1 MADNERLICAS
12 AQLAERGAGVRFA
25 LPELGDR
32 ITGFVVRFNGKV
44 YGFVNQCAH
53 IPVEL
58 DWNEGDFFN
67 LGQDA
72 LICSTHG
79 AQYDP
84 TSGYCFL
91 GPCKGRSLKP
101 LHIIERDSQV
111 LLDLNHIRKE

>member
-1 MADNERLICAS
+1 MICPS
-12 AQLAERGAGVRFA
+12 EQLQEQGLGIRFE

-32 ITGFVVRFNGKV
+32 ITGFIIRFNGRA

-67 LGQDA
+67 ITKDS

-84 TSGYCFL
+84 TTGYCFL
-91 GPCKGRSLKP
+91 GPCKGRSLAQ
-101 LHIIERDSQV
+101 LDIIEQDGKI
-111 LLDLNHIRKE
+111 LLNLNSASLSGQKE